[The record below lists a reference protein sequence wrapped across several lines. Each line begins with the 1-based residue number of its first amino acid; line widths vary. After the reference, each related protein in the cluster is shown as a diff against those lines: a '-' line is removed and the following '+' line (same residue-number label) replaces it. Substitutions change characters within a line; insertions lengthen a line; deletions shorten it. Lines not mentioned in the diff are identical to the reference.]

1 MALRR
6 GGFTAKPNNA
16 LTYPPAKASPSPGGQ
31 CSAPEN
37 TLEGEG
43 SMVLSRTVRR
53 RRRWSKALAGGG
65 PSIPLPFQTQEK
77 EPPLPAQGAISSP

>member
-16 LTYPPAKASPSPGGQ
+16 LTSPPAKAPPSPGGQ

-37 TLEGEG
+37 TLRGRGIDGPPQDSPPPKAVEQSAG
-43 SMVLSRTVRR
+43 RR
-53 RRRWSKALAGGG
+53 RTID
-65 PSIPLPFQTQEK
+65 PSPLPNARKGVAT
-77 EPPLPAQGAISSP
+77 PRPGRY